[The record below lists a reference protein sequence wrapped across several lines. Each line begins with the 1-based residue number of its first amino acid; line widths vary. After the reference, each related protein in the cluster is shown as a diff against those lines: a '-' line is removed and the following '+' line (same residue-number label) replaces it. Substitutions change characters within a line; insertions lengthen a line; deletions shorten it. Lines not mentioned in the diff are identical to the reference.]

1 VAARSLAAA
10 SLAIMLL
17 SGCGSPSDEDVLT
30 EDKIRASE
38 SAPEL
43 PDVQLSDNPEPPP
56 APPPTVQPELNEL
69 DNLVEEN
76 LVEIETEG
84 SIPPAFQALWA
95 MVPSD
100 CRAGDVVGTGMLVT
114 ADSIGFADTVGELR
128 GVLGDAPRRF
138 AGRFEYEDGTERR
151 EELAL
156 SSRNVLIRT
165 TSGQSFTYR
174 RCGAAP
180 PTG

>member
-1 VAARSLAAA
+1 VLGRTLVVASITIL
-10 SLAIMLL
+10 LL
-17 SGCGSPSDEDVLT
+17 SACGGPSEEDVLT

-56 APPPTVQPELNEL
+56 APPPVQPDLNEPE
-69 DNLVEEN
+69 NAVEEN

-100 CRAGDVVGTGMLVT
+100 CRAGDVTGSGMLVT
-114 ADSIGFADTVGELR
+114 PDSIGFGDTVGELR

-138 AGRFEYEDGTERR
+138 AGRFEYDDGTERR

-156 SSRNVLIRT
+156 SSRNVLVRT
-165 TSGQSFTYR
+165 TGGQSFTYR